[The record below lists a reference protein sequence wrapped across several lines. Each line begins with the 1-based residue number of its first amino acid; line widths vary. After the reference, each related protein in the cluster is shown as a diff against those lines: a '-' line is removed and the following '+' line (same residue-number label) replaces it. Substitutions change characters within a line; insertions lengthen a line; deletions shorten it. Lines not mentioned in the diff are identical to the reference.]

1 MLALLLAIMLPGNFL
16 VVDSTGPVFFDG
28 EPIAYV
34 FLNGTEAAVK
44 LPMVPGNHTVKI
56 IDEEFEVNL
65 FDVECSTEG
74 IFGCNFTGHTDLEMP
89 FQMSCGA
96 NRVGKLLLSAGETE
110 HIAVDGDCDTALLKV
125 GDYREE
131 MPFTRVFTNYIIFEG
146 ERNVTVLEGDRVIL
160 EKLGREYVGF
170 PELMP
175 GDYWVQAGPL
185 EGKLKIRPIGTS
197 AYGLTLSAVLVM
209 ATMALLWMG

>member
-16 VVDSTGPVFFDG
+16 VVNSTGPVFFDG

-44 LPMVPGNHTVKI
+44 LPMVPGNHSVKI
-56 IDEEFEVNL
+56 IDEEFFVNI
-65 FDVECSTEG
+65 FDVDCSTEG
-74 IFGCNFTGHTDLEMP
+74 IFSCNFTGHTDLVMS
-89 FQMSCGA
+89 FQLSCGT
-96 NRVGKLLLSAGETE
+96 NRVGKLVLSDGETE
-110 HIAVDGDCDTALLKV
+110 HISVDGDCDTALLIV

-131 MPFTRVFTNYIIFEG
+131 IPFTRVFTNYISFEG
-146 ERNVTVLEGDRVIL
+146 ERDVKVLEGDRVIL
-160 EKLGREYVGF
+160 EKFGREYVGF

-175 GDYWVQAGPL
+175 GDYWIQAGPL

-197 AYGLTLSAVLVM
+197 TYGIALSVVLVM
-209 ATMALLWMG
+209 ATIALLWMG

>member
-16 VVDSTGPVFFDG
+16 VVDSTGPVFFDA
-28 EPIAYV
+28 ELIAYV
-34 FLNGTEAAVK
+34 ALNNTEAAIR
-44 LPMVPGNHTVKI
+44 LPMVPGDHIVKT
-56 IDEEFEVNL
+56 IDDEFTVNL

-74 IFGCNFTGHTDLEMP
+74 IFECNFTGHADLEMP

-96 NRVGKLLLSAGETE
+96 NRVGKLLLSDGETE

-131 MPFTRVFTNYIIFEG
+131 IPFTRVFTNYISFEG
-146 ERNVTVLEGDRVIL
+146 ERDVQVLEGDRVIL
-160 EKLGREYVGF
+160 EKFGREYVGF

-175 GDYWVQAGPL
+175 GDYWVQAGEL
-185 EGKLKIRPIGTS
+185 EGKLKIRPIGTG
-197 AYGLTLSAVLVM
+197 AYGYTLSAVLVM
-209 ATMALLWMG
+209 ATIALLWMG